1 MCQSLF
7 LNKVAGLQRFKKETL
22 AQVFS
27 CEFCEICKSNL
38 FTNTSGFPVNFAKS
52 VRATF
57 LQNTSGR
64 LLLLLSEGRFQKFL
78 KFLFNKKFQE
88 KSLGRK
94 GILQEV
100 FSCDIF
106 LEQIFQFHI
115 FTETYRIR
123 ILVSCFYRTPFKDLL
138 IKVEIKET
146 KI

>member
-7 LNKVAGLQRFKKETL
+7 LNKVEGLQRFKKETL

-27 CEFCEICKSNL
+27 CEFCEIYKSNL

-78 KFLFNKKFQE
+78 KFLFNKQI
-88 KSLGRK
+88 LGKKPRK
-94 GILQEV
+94 KRNSIGGL
-100 FSCDIF
+100 F
-106 LEQIFQFHI
+106 LWHFLGTNF
-115 FTETYRIR
+115 
-123 ILVSCFYRTPFKDLL
+123 LVSCFYRNVQNTYFSFMFLQNAF
-138 IKVEIKET
+138 
-146 KI
+146 